1 MKGEN
6 YVKNKRKYIHMFL
19 KIGKVQRTEK
29 KKIHLKNKID
39 NAFQKMIQKQ

>member
-6 YVKNKRKYIHMFL
+6 YVKNKRKQ
-19 KIGKVQRTEK
+19 KKVGKVQRTEK